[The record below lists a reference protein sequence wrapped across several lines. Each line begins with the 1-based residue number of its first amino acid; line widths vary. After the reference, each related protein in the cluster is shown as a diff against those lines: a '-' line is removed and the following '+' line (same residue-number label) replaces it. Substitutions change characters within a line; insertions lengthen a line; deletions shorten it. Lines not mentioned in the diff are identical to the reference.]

1 MAAVTPFWKA
11 KTLAQMNQQEWESL
25 CDGCGRCCLQ
35 KLLDD
40 ETEEVFYTRVIC
52 RYLDADRRCSC
63 YESRHIKVPECV
75 WLKPE
80 DVEQFHWLPTTCS
93 YRLIAEGKE
102 LPDWHPLVS
111 GRPDSVADAGIAVTC
126 QPLVKDDEV
135 PEDDWQEHIIQWVEQ

>member
-1 MAAVTPFWKA
+1 MAAETSFWKT
-11 KTLAQMNQQEWESL
+11 KTLAQMNQREWESL

-52 RYLDADRRCSC
+52 RYLDKDRRCGC
-63 YESRHIKVPECV
+63 YETRHIKVPECV

-80 DVEQFHWLPTTCS
+80 DVEQFHWLPATCS

-111 GRPDSVADAGIAVTC
+111 GRRDSLVDAGIAVTC
-126 QPLVKDDEV
+126 QQLVKDDEV